1 MALVTNFVMP
11 KSCSAFGC
19 TNRSTKETRAK
30 GYQVLPYT
38 SENEKRR
45 LCLKDIDPPADA
57 WICSEHFGMLTT
69 DLMEDLMTISTEPE
83 EEETNYSSDEEGEID
98 GVIVRDTHRSLNIQI
113 DLTLQD
119 LRNMEFDNQKHIEE
133 VYISLQ
139 GCHTGYPSKEQLQD
153 NSKFL
158 LFYTGL

>member
-1 MALVTNFVMP
+1 MP

-19 TNRSTKETRAK
+19 TNRSTKEIRVK
-30 GYQVLPYT
+30 DIKFYHIPVN
-38 SENEKRR
+38 NEKHR
-45 LCLKDIDPPADA
+45 LCLKDFNPPADA
-57 WICSEHFGMLTT
+57 WICSQHFGMLTT
-69 DLMEDLMTISTEPE
+69 DLMEHLMTISTEPE
-83 EEETNYSSDEEGEID
+83 EEETNYSGDEEGEID
-98 GVIVRDTHRSLNIQI
+98 GVIVKDTHRSLNIQI

-119 LRNMEFDNQKHIEE
+119 LKNMEFDNQKHIEE